1 MTSAQVEEQIVGLLQ
16 EPAAEL
22 HTEEIA
28 ERVGLERHTVSKYL
42 QILQAKG
49 MVQVRRVGNAKLWCD
64 PLTHMQ
70 IRDLSLEDLPQI
82 LQLEKEVE
90 QTRAAHEAQPSL
102 DFLENTAR
110 AIIQREESGIGL
122 GAETRGQLVGFIL
135 GEARL
140 WEFGRGERIGWI
152 EAISVA
158 PEFQGR
164 EIGRCLG
171 EALLTRFVRVGVRR
185 VRTLVDWY
193 DGELLA
199 YFKSLGFD
207 ILEMIPLERK
217 LNPTQQE
224 SKEQR

>member
-1 MTSAQVEEQIVGLLQ
+1 MTSAGVEEQIVGLLQ
-16 EPAAEL
+16 VPATEL

-49 MVQVRRVGNAKLWCD
+49 LVQVRRVGNAKLWCD
-64 PLTHMQ
+64 PLTQMQ
-70 IRDLSLEDLPQI
+70 IRDLSLADLPQI

-90 QTRAAHEAQPSL
+90 QTRAPQDAQPSL

-110 AIIQREESGIGL
+110 TIIQREESGIGL
-122 GAETRGQLVGFIL
+122 GAETRGQLLGFIL

-158 PEFQGR
+158 PQFQGR
-164 EIGRCLG
+164 EVGRRLG
-171 EALLTRFVRVGVRR
+171 EALLTRFARVGVRR

-207 ILEMIPLERK
+207 IMGMIPLERK
-217 LNPTQQE
+217 LDSTQRK
-224 SKEQR
+224 SKEKQ